1 MLSMVSRAD
10 RRTNRHYFLVGW
22 EPFHSPDV
30 LESFRMID
38 DWKRTFYIP
47 VDVQM
52 SPSARHLIL
61 RYVQH
66 RPVPDASPVTTPFNV
81 PHRPLPSVNTHT
93 HTTMSRTNPHTC
105 ADCHAPSLI
114 QDPETRLGRHGG
126 AAEIKAHPFFLPID
140 FANLKWMPGPLKVP
154 LRSDDDTSRFP
165 IDILPQGD
173 NCTSSSSCSYPLSA
187 VSGAVGS
194 IVLPNLSQ
202 HTVSRRIVADI
213 VG

>member
-1 MLSMVSRAD
+1 
-10 RRTNRHYFLVGW
+10 
-22 EPFHSPDV
+22 
-30 LESFRMID
+30 MID
-38 DWKRTFYIP
+38 DWKRTFFIP

-66 RPVPDASPVTTPFNV
+66 RPVPDASPVTTP
-81 PHRPLPSVNTHT
+81 PQRPSPPFAISKPHT
-93 HTTMSRTNPHTC
+93 HT
-105 ADCHAPSLI
+105 DCHAPSLI

-165 IDILPQGD
+165 IDLFRQGD
-173 NCTSSSSCSYPLSA
+173 NFSTPTPPGPGTAA
-187 VSGAVGS
+187 VEGGGMSDAAGAEMLISEGVMPDM
-194 IVLPNLSQ
+194 VLPFVGYSF
-202 HTVSRRIVADI
+202 RRFER
-213 VG
+213 GFG